1 MDFVGDPP
9 RCLTI
14 DWNDYERKTAEF
26 MTAKAVEIAR
36 AMGAMEITPFPGY
49 EHYDVRRYQSTQV
62 QDGTIMVATPDRGVV
77 SPYLQYWQMPN
88 LFVLGG
94 STFPN
99 QGFANPTP
107 TILAFTYRTADA
119 IVDQYLKKPGML
131 A

>member
-1 MDFVGDPP
+1 
-9 RCLTI
+9 
-14 DWNDYERKTAEF
+14 
-26 MTAKAVEIAR
+26 
-36 AMGAMEITPFPGY
+36 
-49 EHYDVRRYQSTQV
+49 
-62 QDGTIMVATPDRGVV
+62 
-77 SPYLQYWQMPN
+77 MPN

-99 QGFANPTP
+99 QCSANPTP